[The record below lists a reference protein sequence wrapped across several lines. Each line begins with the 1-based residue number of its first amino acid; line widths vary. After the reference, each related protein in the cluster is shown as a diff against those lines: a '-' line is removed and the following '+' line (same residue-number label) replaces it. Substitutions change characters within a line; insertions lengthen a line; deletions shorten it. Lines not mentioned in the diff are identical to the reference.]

1 MKLIYLSLIALGL
14 FIVCLVLLSVWGI
27 DKFESVLFIA
37 VGCKFVLLAG
47 LCWGAYLEDRDE
59 HPR

>member
-1 MKLIYLSLIALGL
+1 MKPLSLSLIALAL
-14 FIVCLVLLSVWGI
+14 FIVCLVTLSVWGI
-27 DKFESVLFIA
+27 KELESLLFIA
-37 VGCKFVLLAG
+37 VGCKFALLAG

>member
-1 MKLIYLSLIALGL
+1 MTGLSITLIALAL
-14 FIVCLVLLSVWGI
+14 FIVCLVTLSVWGI
-27 DKFESVLFIA
+27 KEFESLLFIA